1 MHIEGNPWMSDI
13 SKRDDFKELT
23 AKGGRVK
30 SERKSLSAKAN
41 GSKRAKC
48 RNLDCD
54 FKEMSLKK
62 DANAK
67 CLVPSLRT
75 VAIRDCTKVVNM
87 DDHNIKMYMDDIMSV
102 YLEYCLNTD
111 FYEDD
116 KMKFEVEKMKRL
128 NMMFAKL
135 KEFKELWSP
144 AVQKNVNVN
153 VGTNFDKMKERFV
166 KYQDTIVAT
175 PKDI

>member
-41 GSKRAKC
+41 GSKR
-48 RNLDCD
+48 
-54 FKEMSLKK
+54 
-62 DANAK
+62 AK